1 MTEISGPFDRVGIR
15 VNNKDS
21 TIRFTIDM
29 DTTTKSARSI
39 VAEVTDG
46 LPVKDEKRNRTGDVR
61 VIMDEQRMNTSHI
74 SELMDNISEAES
86 DGVEFY
92 NVRIGI

>member
-15 VNNKDS
+15 VNNRDS

-29 DTTTKSARSI
+29 DSVDISARSI
-39 VAEVTDG
+39 VGQVTDG
-46 LPVKDEKRNRTGDVR
+46 LPVKDKKENRAGDVR
-61 VIMDEQRMNTSHI
+61 VIMDEQRMTTSHI